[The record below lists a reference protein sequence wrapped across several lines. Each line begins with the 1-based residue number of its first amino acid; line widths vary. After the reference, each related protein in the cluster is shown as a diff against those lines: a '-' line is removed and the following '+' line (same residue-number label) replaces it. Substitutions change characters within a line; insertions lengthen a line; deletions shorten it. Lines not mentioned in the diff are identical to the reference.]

1 MNIFFKI
8 LFFTATNLFFSCNFF
23 TLKMG
28 DFKLLPT
35 PQNFQINGV
44 SNLQTEDI
52 LFFYNPNKKNLPPG
66 SGFLGNIKRVD
77 VKENAQL
84 IFTID
89 PSIKIKDE
97 GYILKILNEKIIIKA
112 KDKAGLIYGL
122 ASLEQ
127 LMEDSEEQ
135 AVNLPLCEIK
145 DYPLLTYRPI
155 HLDLKHHRETLEY
168 YYDLIDELKK
178 YKINGIIA
186 EVEDKIE
193 YKRESLIG
201 SSDAFSINDWQKL
214 SEYAKERNISISPLV
229 QGLGHASFVLKHE
242 QYKDLR
248 DDLESDWAFNPL
260 DTKTYKVQYNLYE
273 DALEALPHGKYL
285 HVGGDEVKTTGRNSG
300 KSALELQLMW
310 LNKVCKFAEEKGRI
324 PIFWDDM
331 LLKQVGVYRPMFQPE
346 RSKKEV
352 DSIWN
357 KNEYKIK
364 EFLPLLPKN
373 CVYMRWNY
381 HTPEAYGNTKAIQWY
396 RDNGLQVMGATAGQ
410 TRWVLMPQREGNLKQ
425 IRDFAM
431 SSIKTGL
438 EGLLLTLWDD
448 DSPHFEL
455 YKRSII
461 GFANDTWSGGK
472 ISITEF
478 KKAYRQRVYS
488 IRVATPEFAFIDQL
502 ETPVAEWKNILLK
515 GNKRNYLMKMENPY
529 EEGLIELPK
538 LKNQGYWTEKFKDRI
553 KLAENMILSC
563 DSISSKIKQ
572 MQRMASRNKY
582 SLEIYERVNELVGF
596 TPKLLLL
603 LKLFDQAQNEEQRII
618 ASAKI
623 SFLKKEFFN
632 LRDRFEET
640 YSKTRIIHKPK
651 DYILDQDHHH
661 HLANQM
667 HSFDWQFTAELLMFE
682 KISDQLK
689 VYRQNET
696 DN

>member
-1 MNIFFKI
+1 MNIFFKT
-8 LFFTATNLFFSCNFF
+8 LFLGGVNLFFSCNFF
-23 TLKMG
+23 NLKMG
-28 DFKLLPT
+28 NFKILPT

-44 SNLQTEDI
+44 SNLQSEDI
-52 LFFYNPNKKNLPPG
+52 LFFYSPNNKSLPPG
-66 SGFLGNIKRVD
+66 SGFLGNIESD
-77 VKENAQL
+77 YVKENAQL

-89 PSIKIKDE
+89 PNIKIRDE
-97 GYILKILNEKIIIKA
+97 GYILNIHYEKIIIRA

-127 LMEDSEEQ
+127 LMEDSDEQ
-135 AVNLPLCEIK
+135 AVNLPMCEIK

-155 HLDLKHHRETLEY
+155 HLDLKHHLETIEY

-178 YKINGIIA
+178 YKINGIIV
-186 EVEDKIE
+186 EVEDKIK
-193 YKRESLIG
+193 YKREPLVG
-201 SSDAFSINDWQKL
+201 SPDAFSIEDWQKL
-214 SEYAKERNISISPLV
+214 SEYAKDRNISISPLV

-242 QYKDLR
+242 RYKTLR

-260 DTKTYKVQYNLYE
+260 DIKTYKVQYNLFE
-273 DALEALPHGKYL
+273 DAMEAFPHGKYL

-300 KSALELQLMW
+300 KSSLELQLIW
-310 LNKVCKFAEEKGRI
+310 LNKVCKFAEEKGRR

-331 LLKQVGVYRPMFQPE
+331 LLKQSGVYRPMFQPE
-346 RSKKEV
+346 ISKKEV

-357 KNEYKIK
+357 KNEYKLK

-373 CVYMRWNY
+373 CIYMRWNY
-381 HTPEAYGNTKAIQWY
+381 HTPEAYGNSKAIEWY

-410 TRWVLMPQREGNLKQ
+410 TRWVLMPQREGNLQQ

-431 SSIKTGL
+431 SSIKNGL

-455 YKRSII
+455 YKRGII
-461 GFANDTWSGGK
+461 GFANYTWSGDK
-472 ISITEF
+472 ISIAEF

-488 IRVATPEFAFIDQL
+488 IKVAESKFAFIDQL
-502 ETPVAEWKNILLK
+502 ETPVAEWKNILLI
-515 GNKRNYLMKMENPY
+515 GNKRNYLMQMEDPY
-529 EEGLIELPK
+529 NHGLIELPK
-538 LKNQGYWTEKFKDRI
+538 LKNPGNWTKKFKDKI

-563 DSISSKIKQ
+563 DRISSKIKQ

-596 TPKLLLL
+596 TPKLLILL
-603 LKLFDQAQNEEQRII
+603 RLFDQAQNEEQRII

-632 LRDRFEET
+632 LRDRFEKT

-667 HSFDWQFTAELLMFE
+667 HRFDWQFTAELLMFE
-682 KISDQLK
+682 KISDELK
-689 VYRQNET
+689 LYGQK
-696 DN
+696 